1 MRGRAEFRHLQRLLL
16 NGGVSSAAVTRT
28 MAELYDHYEDI
39 EAEAIESGSSQEAA
53 TVEALTRLGDVQVLA
68 GEVLRHPEFKSWAFR
83 WVWVPAV
90 LRHFLIVTSFA
101 SMPVLVVVSRGP
113 LIVRWCVSTG
123 LAMLVTAGLLLLL
136 ARIVRGSLGF

>member
-28 MAELYDHYEDI
+28 VAELYDHYEDL
-39 EAEAIESGSSQEAA
+39 EAESIESGCSQEVA
-53 TVEALTRLGDVQVLA
+53 TADALARLGDAKVLA
-68 GEVLRHPEFKSWAFR
+68 DEILRYPEFKSWAFR

-90 LRHFLIVTSFA
+90 LRNFLIVTSLA

-136 ARIVRGSLGF
+136 ARIVRGGLGV

>member
-1 MRGRAEFRHLQRLLL
+1 MQRLLL

-28 MAELYDHYEDI
+28 MAELYDHYEDL
-39 EAEAIESGSSQEAA
+39 EAEAIESGCSQEAA
-53 TVEALTRLGDVQVLA
+53 TSEALARLGDVQVLA
-68 GEVLRHPEFKSWAFR
+68 DEVLRHPEFKSWAFR
-83 WVWVPAV
+83 WIWVPAV
-90 LRHFLIVTSFA
+90 LRHFLIVTSLA

-136 ARIVRGSLGF
+136 ARLFRGSPGF

>member
-1 MRGRAEFRHLQRLLL
+1 MQRLLL

-53 TVEALTRLGDVQVLA
+53 TVEALARLGDVQVLA
-68 GEVLRHPEFKSWAFR
+68 DEVLRRPEFKSWAFR

-90 LRHFLIVTSFA
+90 LRHLVIVTSLA
-101 SMPVLVVVSRGP
+101 SMPVLVVVARGP

-123 LAMLVTAGLLLLL
+123 LAMLVTASLLLLL
-136 ARIVRGSLGF
+136 ARIFRGSLGF

>member
-28 MAELYDHYEDI
+28 MAELYDHYEDL
-39 EAEAIESGSSQEAA
+39 EAESIESGCSQEVA
-53 TVEALTRLGDVQVLA
+53 TADALARLGDAKVLA
-68 GEVLRHPEFKSWAFR
+68 DEILRHPEFKSWAFR

-90 LRHFLIVTSFA
+90 LRNFLIVTSLA

-136 ARIVRGSLGF
+136 ARIVRGGLGV

>member
-28 MAELYDHYEDI
+28 MAELYDHCEDL
-39 EAEAIESGSSQEAA
+39 EAEAIASGCSREAA
-53 TVEALTRLGDVQVLA
+53 SAEALARLGDVQVLA
-68 GEVLRHPEFKSWAFR
+68 EEVLRHPEFKSWAFR

-90 LRHFLIVTSFA
+90 LRHFVIVTSLA
-101 SMPVLVVVSRGP
+101 SMPVLVVVARGP

-136 ARIVRGSLGF
+136 ARIVRGGLGF